1 MNKRVVITGLGT
13 ISPLGEDVRTTWEGV
28 LQGRSA
34 VGPLTHF
41 DASDLKVRIAAQVNS
56 FDPVGRFGRRD
67 ARRMDRYAQFSM
79 AAADEAMEAAGL
91 TATPETAPRIGVII
105 GSGIGGIGTIL
116 ETDRVMRER
125 GPRRIGPFAIPMMLA
140 DTAPGQIAIRHG
152 LRGPNFAL
160 VAACASGANAIGE
173 AAAVIRRGAA
183 HAMLTGGADAAL
195 VRTAIGAFINLGAL
209 STGWNDEPQRASR
222 PFDAKRDG
230 FVVGEGAAI
239 LVLESLEFAQ
249 RRGAPIL
256 AELLGYGASADAFHI
271 TAPLEGGA
279 GAIQAMQGA
288 LADAGLPPDAIDYLN
303 AHGTSTLLND
313 KGETAAAKAVFGPHA
328 YQLPISSTKSVT
340 GHLLGGAGGLE
351 AIFCVMA
358 IQDGMIPPTINQEFP
373 DPECDLDYVPNRARP
388 AKVRIA
394 MSNSFGFGGHNA
406 SIIIGE
412 SNQVSEPRRRRQQ

>member
-13 ISPLGEDVRTTWEGV
+13 ISPLGEDVGSTWEGV

-34 VGPLTHF
+34 IGPLTHF
-41 DASDLKVRIAAQVNS
+41 DASDLKVRIAAQVND
-56 FDPVGRFGRRD
+56 FDPVGRFGRRE
-67 ARRMDRYAQFSM
+67 ARRMDRYAQFSV
-79 AAADEAMEAAGL
+79 AAADEALEAAGL
-91 TATPETAPRIGVII
+91 TATPETAPGIGVIL
-105 GSGIGGIGTIL
+105 GTGVGGIGTIL
-116 ETDRVMRER
+116 DTDRVMREL
-125 GPRRIGPFAIPMMLA
+125 GPRRISPFAIPMMLA

-152 LRGPNFAL
+152 LRGPNYAL
-160 VAACASGANAIGE
+160 VAACASATNAIGE

-183 HAMLTGGADAAL
+183 DAILTGGADAAL
-195 VRTAIGAFINLGAL
+195 ARTPIGAFIKLGAL

-230 FVVGEGAAI
+230 FVAGEGAAI

-256 AELLGYGASADAFHI
+256 AEMLGYGASADAFHV

-279 GAIQAMQGA
+279 GAIQAMQSA

-303 AHGTSTLLND
+303 AHGTGTRLND
-313 KGETAAAKAVFGPHA
+313 KGETAAAKAVFGPYA

-340 GHLLGGAGGLE
+340 GHLLGAAGGLE
-351 AIFCVMA
+351 AIFCVMV
-358 IQDGMIPPTINQEFP
+358 IQEGIIPPTMNQEFP
-373 DPECDLDYVPNRARP
+373 DPECDLDYVPNKARP

-406 SIIIGE
+406 CIIIGE
-412 SNQVSEPRRRRQQ
+412 SNQASEPRGSRQQ

>member
-13 ISPLGEDVRTTWEGV
+13 ISPLGEDVRTSWEGV
-28 LQGRSA
+28 LQGHSA

-41 DASDLKVRIAAQVNS
+41 DASDLKVRIAAQVND

-67 ARRMDRYAQFSM
+67 ARQMDRYAQFSV
-79 AAADEAMEAAGL
+79 AAAGEALEAAGL
-91 TATPETAPRIGVII
+91 TATPETAPRIGVIL
-105 GSGIGGIGTIL
+105 GSGVGGIGTIL
-116 ETDRVMRER
+116 DTDRVVREL
-125 GPRRIGPFAIPMMLA
+125 GPRRVSPFAIPMMLA
-140 DTAPGQIAIRHG
+140 DTAPGQIAIQHG
-152 LRGPNFAL
+152 LKGPNYAV
-160 VAACASGANAIGE
+160 VAACASGTNAIGE

-183 HAMLTGGADAAL
+183 DAILTGGADAAL
-195 VRTAIGAFINLGAL
+195 VRTAIGAFINMGAL
-209 STGWNDEPQRASR
+209 SSGWNDEPQRASR

-256 AELLGYGASADAFHI
+256 AELLGYGASADAYHI

-279 GAIQAMQGA
+279 GAVQAMQGA

-303 AHGTSTLLND
+303 AHGTSTPLND

-328 YQLPISSTKSVT
+328 YQLPISSTKSMT

-358 IQDGMIPPTINQEFP
+358 IQEGMIPPTINQEFP
-373 DPECDLDYVPNRARP
+373 DPECDLDYVPNKARP

-406 SIIIGE
+406 CIIIGE
-412 SNQVSEPRRRRQQ
+412 SN